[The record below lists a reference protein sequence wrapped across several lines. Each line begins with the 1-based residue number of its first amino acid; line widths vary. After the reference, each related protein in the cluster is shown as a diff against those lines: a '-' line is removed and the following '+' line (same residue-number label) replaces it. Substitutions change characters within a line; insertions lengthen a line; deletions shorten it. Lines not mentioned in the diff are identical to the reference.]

1 MIFLCRCL
9 LYLYP
14 AGHRAEFGEE
24 MLRVLRERQQESRKK
39 AVVARGVLYGL
50 EIGGLLRGAVE
61 EHCRVRRSFYPWGVI
76 QVRRMS
82 LRSEFRFPKATAV
95 LMTVILAAV
104 VMAIEKAR
112 AIQFSV
118 PEAHRQVG
126 PIRSADFTVVPS
138 FALLLVI
145 ACAAGAIGWAVVFA
159 MKRSGVQ
166 RLEGLRGSGEQLEQ
180 RFAEK
185 R

>member
-1 MIFLCRCL
+1 MIFVCRCL

-14 AGHRAEFGEE
+14 VGHRAEFGEE
-24 MLRVLRERQQESRKK
+24 MLGVIHERQVASRNKG
-39 AVVARGVLYGL
+39 VPARGLLYAR

-61 EHCRVRRSFYPWGVI
+61 EQFRSRSFNPWGVI
-76 QVRRMS
+76 PVRRMS
-82 LRSEFRFPKATAV
+82 MRTEFRFPKATAV

-118 PEAHRQVG
+118 PEAHPQVG

-145 ACAAGAIGWAVVFA
+145 ACFAGAIGWAIVFA
-159 MKRSGVQ
+159 MKRSGMQ
-166 RLEGLRGSGEQLEQ
+166 RLEELRGSREQ
-180 RFAEK
+180 RGGGSSV
-185 R
+185 

>member
-1 MIFLCRCL
+1 MIFVCRCL

-24 MLRVLRERQQESRKK
+24 MLGVIHERQAASRNKG
-39 AVVARGVLYGL
+39 VPARGVLYAR

-61 EHCRVRRSFYPWGVI
+61 EQFRARRSFSPWGVI
-76 QVRRMS
+76 PVRRMS
-82 LRSEFRFPKATAV
+82 MRTEFRFPKATAV

-118 PEAHRQVG
+118 PEAHPQVG

-145 ACAAGAIGWAVVFA
+145 ACFAGAIGWAIVFA

-166 RLEGLRGSGEQLEQ
+166 RLEELRGSGEQTPGGRSPL
-180 RFAEK
+180 
-185 R
+185 